1 MDIKWQPI
9 FTAKTPTLFQWY
21 IFEGEREKHFKDV
34 LNLDVSYTSGKNVLD
49 EISYDLNELI
59 LMEKRF
65 SSEIESNPIFIS
77 NYIRTCYQKC
87 NRLLS
92 ISKRLGKIKNLKYV
106 KTIALSPLYQKYQ
119 KSVFEIM
126 PFMTTPMIVDKIL
139 KKKLVILLEDK
150 LAITDKAEQDVFLSK
165 LIIPKKKNY
174 FIKEQDNL
182 LRIALKIQ
190 KNKCID
196 INSDIEKH
204 LELYAWT
211 STNVYLGKL
220 QTKQS
225 IRKKLSEILRKNP
238 NKILLKNKQDKKRTL
253 ETYNKAILSIKS
265 YKDVEELV
273 NLARE
278 FLFLQT
284 HKMEVLFLAH
294 YYMYPFFEEI
304 CKRLKIKLEEL
315 IYLTG
320 NEISNLLENNYKL
333 DRKLIKERMDNVSII
348 KEHNKMMIFS
358 GDDIKKVI
366 KKTIRATTVKG
377 SVACRGKV
385 IGTAKL
391 LFEEDDM
398 VKINKGD
405 IIVSPMTRPHFVPAM
420 KKAVGIVTDFGGIL
434 CHAAIISREF
444 GIPCIVG
451 TNDATKIFSDGDLIE
466 LNAYEGIAKKI
477 SK

>member
-21 IFEGEREKHFKDV
+21 CFEGEREKYFKDV
-34 LNLDVSYTSGKNVLD
+34 LGLDVAYTSGKNVLD

-59 LMEKRF
+59 SMEKRF
-65 SSEIESNPIFIS
+65 SSETETNPIFIS
-77 NYIRTCYQKC
+77 NYVRTCYKKC

-92 ISKRLGKIKNLKYV
+92 ISKRLGGIKNFKDI
-106 KTIALSPLYQKYQ
+106 KTVDLSPLYQKYQ
-119 KSVFEIM
+119 ASVLEIM
-126 PFMTTPMIVDKIL
+126 PFMTTPMIIDKIL
-139 KKKLVILLEDK
+139 KKKLVKLLDDK
-150 LAITDKAEQDVFLSK
+150 LGITDKADQDVFLSK

-182 LRIALKIQ
+182 LRIALKLQ
-190 KNKCID
+190 KNKHID
-196 INSDIEKH
+196 IKRDIEKH

-225 IRKKLSEILRKNP
+225 VKKKLSEILRKNP
-238 NKILLKNKQDKKRTL
+238 NKLLVKNKQDKKRAL
-253 ETYNKAILSIKS
+253 EAYNKAFLLVKNC
-265 YKDVEELV
+265 KEAEELI
-273 NLARE
+273 NFARE

-294 YYMYPFFEEI
+294 YFMHPFFEEI
-304 CKRLKIKLEEL
+304 CNRLKIKPGEL

-333 DRKLIKERMDNVSII
+333 DKKLITERMKNVSII

-358 GDDIKKVI
+358 GDEIKKVI
-366 KKTIRATTVKG
+366 KKVIKATIVKG
-377 SVACRGKV
+377 SVACRGKAV
-385 IGTAKL
+385 GIAKL
-391 LFEEDDM
+391 LFEEEDM
-398 VKINKGD
+398 GKIKKGD

-420 KKAVGIVTDFGGIL
+420 KRAVGIVTDFGGIL
-434 CHAAIISREF
+434 CHAALISREF

-451 TNDATKIFSDGDLIE
+451 TNNATKIFNDGDLIE
-466 LNAYEGIAKKI
+466 LDAYEGIARKI
-477 SK
+477 